1 LKGLVLEVR
10 DLRVVHPKPWS
21 RRGGFVAV
29 DGVSLSLRRGEV
41 VGLVGESG
49 SGKTTVAMAAA
60 GLGRVTS
67 GLIRVRGKELT
78 AMRGR
83 KLRRFRT
90 EVQVVF
96 QDPHGSLD
104 PRQSVRSGL
113 TELRKLHRERTSWT
127 TDEQLMARVG
137 LGSEI
142 LDRLPNEI
150 SGGQAQRVSIAR
162 ALLLRPSLL
171 VADEPTSALDVSIQ
185 AQILELLRSLSRAEG
200 VAILFISH
208 DLSVVRQLCQ
218 RVVVMRSGAVVE
230 EGLMEAV
237 ASDPRHE
244 YTRALI
250 EALPGK
256 GFMDAVDSVT
266 GHGVPDGTT
275 TTTTTVGTS
284 TDVPVIDEEVTS

>member
-1 LKGLVLEVR
+1 MSIDAPVEEAPSNGPVLEIR

-21 RRGGFVAV
+21 RHGGFVAV
-29 DGVSLSLRRGEV
+29 DGVSLSVQRGEV

-67 GLIRVRGKELT
+67 GNIRVRGQELT

-83 KLRRFRT
+83 ALRRFRA

-113 TELRKLHRERTSWT
+113 RELRTLHRERAGWI
-127 TDEQLMARVG
+127 TDDGLMARVG

-185 AQILELLRSLSRAEG
+185 AQIVELLRSLSRAED

-218 RVVVMRSGAVVE
+218 RVLVMRSGVVVE
-230 EGLMEAV
+230 EGTMESV
-237 ASDPRHE
+237 ASDPRHA

-256 GFMDAVDSVT
+256 HYVDAVGETAS
-266 GHGVPDGTT
+266 TT
-275 TTTTTVGTS
+275 TDETVS
-284 TDVPVIDEEVTS
+284 

>member
-1 LKGLVLEVR
+1 MTTIEAPTDPVGAGTLGEPILEIR

-21 RRGGFVAV
+21 RSEGFVAV
-29 DGVSLSLRRGEV
+29 HDMTLSLGSGEI

-67 GLIRVRGKELT
+67 GQIRVRGQEFTGL
-78 AMRGR
+78 RGR
-83 KLRRFRT
+83 KLRRFRA

-104 PRQSVRSGL
+104 PRQSVRGGL
-113 TELRKLHRERTSWT
+113 RELRSLHRERTSWI
-127 TDEQLMARVG
+127 TDEDLMARVG
-137 LGSEI
+137 LGVEI
-142 LDRLPNEI
+142 LDRLPSEV

-185 AQILELLRSLSRAEG
+185 AQIVELLQSLSREEG

-208 DLSVVRQLCQ
+208 DLSVVRQICQ
-218 RVVVMRSGAVVE
+218 RVVVMRSGVVVE
-230 EGLMEAV
+230 HGDIEAV
-237 ASDPRHE
+237 AADPQHE

-256 GFMDAVDSVT
+256 HFVDAIEAATNASAE
-266 GHGVPDGTT
+266 PEA
-275 TTTTTVGTS
+275 S
-284 TDVPVIDEEVTS
+284 P

>member
-1 LKGLVLEVR
+1 MSAEAHAPVLQVD
-10 DLRVVHPKPWS
+10 DLRVVHPVAFS

-29 DGVSLSLRRGEV
+29 DGVSIRAERGEI

-67 GLIRVRGKELT
+67 GSISVNGVEMT
-78 AMRGR
+78 ALRGR
-83 KLRRFRT
+83 KLRRFRA

-104 PRQSVRSGL
+104 PRQSVRGGL
-113 TELRKLHRERTSWT
+113 KELRALHRDRTGWI
-127 TDEQLMARVG
+127 TDEDLMARVG
-137 LGSEI
+137 LGPEI
-142 LDRLPNEI
+142 LDRLPNEV

-185 AQILELLRSLSRAEG
+185 AQIVELLLSLSRDEH
-200 VAILFISH
+200 VTILFISH
-208 DLSVVRQLCQ
+208 DLSVVRQICNRLY
-218 RVVVMRSGAVVE
+218 VMKTGEVVE
-230 EGLMEAV
+230 EGDMEAV
-237 ASDPRHE
+237 ASDPQHE

-250 EALPGK
+250 DALPGK
-256 GFMDAVDSVT
+256 EFSATLDT
-266 GHGVPDGTT
+266 GVEGAA
-275 TTTTTVGTS
+275 
-284 TDVPVIDEEVTS
+284 

>member
-1 LKGLVLEVR
+1 MSIHASPAPPVEDAASNGPVLEIR

-21 RRGGFVAV
+21 RHGGFVAV
-29 DGVSLSLRRGEV
+29 DGVSLSVQRGEV

-67 GLIRVRGKELT
+67 GNIRVRGQELT

-83 KLRRFRT
+83 ALRRFRA

-113 TELRKLHRERTSWT
+113 RELRTLHRERAGWI
-127 TDEQLMARVG
+127 TDDGLMARVG

-185 AQILELLRSLSRAEG
+185 AQIVELLRSLSRAED

-218 RVVVMRSGAVVE
+218 RVLVMRSGVVVE
-230 EGLMEAV
+230 EGTMESV
-237 ASDPRHE
+237 ASDPRHA

-256 GFMDAVDSVT
+256 HYVDAVGETAS
-266 GHGVPDGTT
+266 TT
-275 TTTTTVGTS
+275 TDETVS
-284 TDVPVIDEEVTS
+284 

>member
-1 LKGLVLEVR
+1 MSTEHQQPALEIR
-10 DLRVVHPKPWS
+10 DLRVVHPTGFS
-21 RRGGFVAV
+21 RKGGFVAV
-29 DGVSLSLRRGEV
+29 DGVSVRAERGEI

-49 SGKTTVAMAAA
+49 SGKTTVAMSAS

-67 GLIRVRGKELT
+67 GAIYVNGVEMSRL
-78 AMRGR
+78 RGR
-83 KLRRFRT
+83 ALRRFRA

-113 TELRKLHRERTSWT
+113 RELRSLHRQRSDWI
-127 TDEQLMARVG
+127 TDEDLMERVG
-137 LGSEI
+137 LGPEI
-142 LDRLPNEI
+142 LDRLPNEV

-185 AQILELLRSLSRAEG
+185 AQIVDLLRRLSADEK

-208 DLSVVRQLCQ
+208 DLSVVRQICHRLY
-218 RVVVMRSGAVVE
+218 VMKSGKVVE
-230 EGLMEAV
+230 EGEMEAV
-237 ASDPRHE
+237 ASDPQHE

-250 EALPGK
+250 AALPGK
-256 GFMDAVDSVT
+256 EFSSKLDTEALSQSVADS
-266 GHGVPDGTT
+266 DTT
-275 TTTTTVGTS
+275 TG
-284 TDVPVIDEEVTS
+284 VTR

>member
-1 LKGLVLEVR
+1 MSVDAPAVAATDSPSGPVLEIR

-21 RRGGFVAV
+21 RHGGFVAV
-29 DGVSLSLRRGEV
+29 DGVSLALQPGEI

-60 GLGRVTS
+60 GLGRVT
-67 GLIRVRGKELT
+67 GGHIRVRGRELT

-83 KLRRFRT
+83 SLRRFRA

-113 TELRKLHRERTSWT
+113 RELRSLHRDRTGWI
-127 TDEQLMARVG
+127 TDDGLMARVG
-137 LGSEI
+137 LGTEI

-185 AQILELLRSLSRAEG
+185 AQIVELLRSLSRAEG
-200 VAILFISH
+200 VAVLFISH

-218 RVVVMRSGAVVE
+218 RVLVMRSGVVVE
-230 EGLMEAV
+230 EGAVEAV
-237 ASDPRHE
+237 ASEPRHE

-250 EALPGK
+250 DALPGK
-256 GFMDAVDSVT
+256 HYVDAVDP
-266 GHGVPDGTT
+266 GVAATT
-275 TTTTTVGTS
+275 
-284 TDVPVIDEEVTS
+284 DEEVTP

>member
-1 LKGLVLEVR
+1 MSTIEVPDGALGTGTPAEPILEIR

-21 RRGGFVAV
+21 RSEGFVAV
-29 DGVSLSLRRGEV
+29 QGMTLSLGSGEI

-67 GLIRVRGKELT
+67 GHIRVRGEEL
-78 AMRGR
+78 AALRGR
-83 KLRRFRT
+83 KLRRFRA

-113 TELRKLHRERTSWT
+113 RELRSLHRERTSWI
-127 TDEQLMARVG
+127 TDEDLMARVG
-137 LGSEI
+137 LGAEI
-142 LDRLPNEI
+142 LDRLPSEV

-171 VADEPTSALDVSIQ
+171 VADEPTSALYVSIQ
-185 AQILELLRSLSRAEG
+185 AQIVELLRSLSREEG

-218 RVVVMRSGAVVE
+218 RVFVMRSGVVVE
-230 EGLMEAV
+230 HGDIEAV
-237 ASDPRHE
+237 AADPQHE

-256 GFMDAVDSVT
+256 HFVDAIEANTSPVVDQ
-266 GHGVPDGTT
+266 
-275 TTTTTVGTS
+275 
-284 TDVPVIDEEVTS
+284 EVSP